1 MLDTDD
7 GDLAH
12 RAGLGVGEQDLVAF
26 HAIQPLAREVG
37 AEIAWKPI
45 LVGGVFN
52 AVNQTVY
59 ESRARPN
66 PRKQAYMLQD
76 LQAWARLYGLRIV
89 FPPTVFPVN
98 SVKCM
103 RAAFHALDA
112 GRLVPYATAAFEAYF
127 GEDRDI
133 ARDDVLAE
141 GIRAVGVLGAE
152 RPFLHLLETDR
163 QHALGAAAA
172 DRLHHPEDD
181 QPEDVGGQTA
191 QQRPQ
196 RKDGNAADEHPP
208 PPEVVADAPGGA
220 RRIKHGSF
228 KQPLDGFSAPGLR
241 NDSFGIAMIALRD
254 LLCG

>member
-1 MLDTDD
+1 MAPQLEVYFDCSSPWTY
-7 GDLAH
+7 L
-12 RAGLGVGEQDLVAF
+12 AF

-59 ESRARPN
+59 DSRANPN

-103 RAAFHALDA
+103 RGAFHALDE

-133 ARDDVLAE
+133 ARDDVLSEVAT
-141 GIRAVGVLGAE
+141 RAGLDPA
-152 RPFLHLLETDR
+152 RLL
-163 QHALGAAAA
+163 AAASGDDA
-172 DRLHHPEDD
+172 KRRLRANTEELIARGGFGSPSLFVGDQMFFGNDRLPL
-181 QPEDVGGQTA
+181 V
-191 QQRPQ
+191 R
-196 RKDGNAADEHPP
+196 AA
-208 PPEVVADAPGGA
+208 
-220 RRIKHGSF
+220 
-228 KQPLDGFSAPGLR
+228 
-241 NDSFGIAMIALRD
+241 
-254 LLCG
+254 LLA